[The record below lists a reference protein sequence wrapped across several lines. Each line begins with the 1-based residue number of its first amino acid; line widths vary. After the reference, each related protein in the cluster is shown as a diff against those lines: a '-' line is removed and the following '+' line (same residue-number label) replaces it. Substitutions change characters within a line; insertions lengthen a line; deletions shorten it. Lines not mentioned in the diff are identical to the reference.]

1 MKIKTTQILLA
12 ALLAASCSF
21 APAKSTKVHTFEQ
34 GQGTFLLDGKPFVV
48 KAAEMHYARIPR
60 PYWEHR
66 IQMCKALGMNTV
78 CLYVFWNLHEQEEG
92 VYDFKTDEKNVAEF
106 VRLCQKNGMWV
117 IVRPGPYVCAEWEMG
132 GLPWWLLK
140 HDDMKL
146 RSLDSNF
153 MQAVGRFE
161 RALSAELAPFRLENG
176 GNILMIQV
184 ENEYGSYAKDKPYVS
199 AVRDSLRAAGWDKTM
214 MFQCDWSSNFTD
226 NALDDLLWTMNFGTG
241 ANIDDQFRKV
251 GEMRPQAPKMC
262 SEFWSGWFDG
272 WGTAHQTRPAE
283 KMVQGISDMLDRG
296 ISFSLYMTHGGTSFG
311 QWAGSNNT
319 HFSPDCTSYD
329 YDAPIN
335 EQGAA
340 TPKYYQLRDLLQKH
354 SDVKLPVVPKAKPVV
369 EVAEF
374 EITDFAPLFAAEN
387 RPAAIKSEYV
397 HNMEFYNQ
405 GYGSMIYSCFLP
417 AYESEG
423 YLEIQDA
430 HDFVSVFVDG
440 KLVGQTYRGNKQSS
454 VVKMPALPK
463 GGRLEILVEA
473 MGRINYS
480 KLILDRK
487 GIEHAVKL
495 CTKTPQAEVTYDLR
509 NWEVELLP
517 VSYDFVNNRQYK
529 PLAEQGLNVDMQLS
543 QSLTRMPVPASQYDK
558 AGYYKA
564 SFQVKQVGDTYLD
577 LGTWGKGLIWVNG
590 YCLGRFWNVGPQ
602 QTLYV
607 PGCWLKK
614 GKNEVIVMDVT
625 GPQKAVLRGVKEP
638 VLDDLHKDRIPKE
651 AISLPARNR
660 KADAARVQNNAN
672 FVGNDA
678 APGAK

>member
-1 MKIKTTQILLA
+1 MKPTRYLLA
-12 ALLAASCSF
+12 ALLAALCGL
-21 APAKSTKVHTFEQ
+21 AVAKPSVKTHTFEQ

-92 VYDFKTDEKNVAEF
+92 VYDFTTGEKDVAAF

-140 HDDMKL
+140 HDDMQL
-146 RSLDSNF
+146 RSLDPNF
-153 MQAVGRFE
+153 MQAMGRFE
-161 RALSAELAPFRLENG
+161 RALAKELAPFRLENG

-199 AVRDSLRAAGWDKTM
+199 AVRDSLRAAGWEGTM

-241 ANIDDQFRKV
+241 ANVDREFAKV
-251 GEMRPQAPKMC
+251 SAMRPDAPKMC

-272 WGTAHQTRPAE
+272 WGTPHQTRPAE
-283 KMVQGISDMLDRG
+283 KMVSGIGDMLERG

-311 QWAGSNNT
+311 QWAGANNT

-340 TPKYYQLRDLLQKH
+340 TPKYYQLRELLQKY
-354 SDVKLPVVPKAKPVV
+354 SDTRLPSVPKAKPVV
-369 EVAEF
+369 KVDAFEVTE
-374 EITDFAPLFAAEN
+374 FAPLFASANLPE
-387 RPAAIKSEYV
+387 AIRSEKV
-397 HNMEFYNQ
+397 HNMEHFGQ
-405 GYGSMIYSCFLP
+405 GYGSVIYSCQLP
-417 AYESEG
+417 AFDREG
-423 YLEIQDA
+423 WLEIKDA
-430 HDFVSVFVDG
+430 RDYVTVFIDG
-440 KLVGQTYRGNKQSS
+440 KTIGKVYRGNKDDRTLRI
-454 VVKMPALPK
+454 PACPE
-463 GGRLEILVEA
+463 GGRLTLLVEA

-487 GIEHAVKL
+487 GIGEAVRIH
-495 CTKTPQAEVTYDLR
+495 TSVREAEVTYDLHHWDVR
-509 NWEVELLP
+509 LLP
-517 VSYDFVNNRQYK
+517 VSYDFVSCRHYA
-529 PLAEQGLNVDMQLS
+529 PLAQAGLNVDMQLDPS
-543 QSLTRMPVPASQYDK
+543 PTRMPVAASEYEK
-558 AGYYKA
+558 AGYYRA
-564 SFQVKQVGDTYLD
+564 TFDVRRVGDTWLD
-577 LGTWGKGLIWVNG
+577 LSTWGKGLVWVNG

-614 GKNEVIVMDVT
+614 GKNEVIVMDVA
-625 GPQKAVLRGVKEP
+625 GPDRAVLSGLDQP
-638 VLDDLHKDRIPKE
+638 VLDVLRSECMPPKAMMPESISTAEETKSQPE
-651 AISLPARNR
+651 A
-660 KADAARVQNNAN
+660 D